1 MDSPANRSP
10 SDDRHTMMRSR
21 SLWNASWTSIVV
33 RFASRDSVE
42 MQVLFSFSL
51 RAVWASLMTVHGTS
65 CTAASVAVAVVL
77 CCIMAVT

>member
-1 MDSPANRSP
+1 MLLTMDSPANRSP

-42 MQVLFSFSL
+42 MHVLFSFSL
-51 RAVWASLMTVHGTS
+51 RAV
-65 CTAASVAVAVVL
+65 
-77 CCIMAVT
+77 